1 MFKIFVVYKSFENY
15 CNFSLLS
22 IICLINFK
30 LFQLQLIVSVSR
42 LLGDVVGLNNARLQ
56 ESLSVINNYANSD
69 KAMQNTSKFGPPF
82 FLVYVYKE
90 ERGSL
95 FHVIYVCFI
104 IIFVKNW
111 WNRNIECFIRIILA
125 FLISCF

>member
-1 MFKIFVVYKSFENY
+1 MNIGIPENFIQIFVVYKSFENY
-15 CNFSLLS
+15 CKFSLLS

-69 KAMQNTSKFGPPF
+69 KAMQNTSKFVPF
-82 FLVYVYKE
+82 FL
-90 ERGSL
+90 
-95 FHVIYVCFI
+95 YVCM
-104 IIFVKNW
+104 KE
-111 WNRNIECFIRIILA
+111 REGACFL
-125 FLISCF
+125 LYMYVLL